1 MFVKRN
7 AENEIILISK
17 VCIPGIADEPIDDD
31 AYELVDFLQDE
42 QANTP
47 VVEFKRS
54 DRDLIRVLEDVIDL
68 LTVKGIIQF
77 TDLPK
82 AAQQKLL
89 SRQTI
94 RHRIAT
100 LDLLSD
106 DPDAETVNLDI

>member
-7 AENEIILISK
+7 AQNEIILISK
-17 VCIPGIADEPIDDD
+17 ISIPGIVDELIDDD
-31 AYELVDFLQDE
+31 SYELVDFLDE
-42 QANTP
+42 EHENTP

-68 LTVKGIIQF
+68 LTVKGVIQF

-82 AAQQKLL
+82 AAQEKLL
-89 SRQTI
+89 SRQNI

-106 DPDAETVNLDI
+106 DPDTETINLDM